1 MIRKNTFLNLYLVL
15 IVMILGGCSS
25 KMLFQPYLSN
35 HLVETES
42 QTFFYKD
49 IPYDLKTLTKFDI
62 IIPKSNKS
70 VPLII
75 FIHGGGFSG
84 GDKSDV
90 YNREKFADEIKLLT
104 ARGIAYATINYRLLG
119 TSDNLN
125 IMSCLGD
132 AKRCLQ
138 FIRYH
143 AKEFNIDENRIGLY
157 GGSAGAGTCLWLSM
171 SEDMKVNSSSDP
183 MEKKSTRVKAVAA
196 YATQGTYDLYK
207 WDEIFRDYSMSDNDI
222 AKMIGHQ
229 KIENI
234 YGMNSIS
241 GLNNMEILK
250 LRKKIDLG
258 DLITMDDPPLWIE
271 NPLKTNQ
278 KPSNVN
284 ELYHHY
290 LHGEYLYNKA
300 QKAGI
305 NVYVNFPAKPFKS
318 EKYLDVVDFF
328 VKHL

>member
-1 MIRKNTFLNLYLVL
+1 
-15 IVMILGGCSS
+15 
-25 KMLFQPYLSN
+25 
-35 HLVETES
+35 
-42 QTFFYKD
+42 
-49 IPYDLKTLTKFDI
+49 
-62 IIPKSNKS
+62 
-70 VPLII
+70 
-75 FIHGGGFSG
+75 
-84 GDKSDV
+84 
-90 YNREKFADEIKLLT
+90 
-104 ARGIAYATINYRLLG
+104 
-119 TSDNLN
+119 
-125 IMSCLGD
+125 MSCLRD

-143 AKEFNIDENRIGLY
+143 AKEFNIDENSIGLY

-171 SEDMKVNSSSDP
+171 SEDMKDNSSSDP
-183 MEKKSTRVKAVAA
+183 IEKKSTRVKAVAV

-207 WDEIFRDYSMSDNDI
+207 WDEIFMAYSMSDEDI
-222 AKMIGHQ
+222 AKMIGYS
-229 KIENI
+229 KIEKL
-234 YGMNSIS
+234 YGMNSI
-241 GLNNMEILK
+241 NEMHNVEILK
-250 LRKKIDLG
+250 LRKNLDLG

-305 NVYVNFPAKPFKS
+305 NVYSSFPAIPFKS
-318 EKYLDVVDFF
+318 QNYLDVVDFF

>member
-1 MIRKNTFLNLYLVL
+1 MIRKNKFLNLYLVL
-15 IVMILGGCSS
+15 IVIILGGCSS
-25 KMLFQPYLSN
+25 KMHFQSYLSN
-35 HLVETES
+35 QAFETDR
-42 QTFFYKD
+42 QTLFYKD
-49 IPYDLKTLTKFDI
+49 IPYDSKTLTKFDI
-62 IIPKSNKS
+62 IIPKSNKR

-90 YNREKFADEIKLLT
+90 YNRGKFADEINLLT

-119 TSDNLN
+119 TSDSLN
-125 IMSCLGD
+125 IMSCLRD

-157 GGSAGAGTCLWLSM
+157 GGSAGAGTSLWLSM
-171 SEDMKVNSSSDP
+171 SEDMKDNSSSDP
-183 MEKKSTRVKAVAA
+183 IEKKSTRVKAVAA
-196 YATQGTYDLYK
+196 YATQGTYDIYK
-207 WDEIFRDYSMSDNDI
+207 WDEIFMDYSMSDDDI

-229 KIENI
+229 KIEKI

-241 GLNNMEILK
+241 EMNNMEILK